1 MASAEQAVAATIV
14 AFLVAALL
22 GSDALV
28 GLARRQPFGWQ
39 RSVLLS
45 TAESVD
51 RVADFS
57 GLDRPVRVARR
68 ALGKDHAVYDVDAL
82 VNPAAPAAAPSEG
95 AAGAPTTTEPARRVP
110 TSADP
115 LRVYVGGDSMAR
127 ELGNGVAQA
136 APADLST
143 VDDDYRVSTGLSRP
157 DFFDWPER
165 LAQVITE
172 QHPDV
177 FVLLF
182 GTNDSQDLQDDSGVL
197 EAGSAPW
204 LAVYRAR
211 VAKVMDLLHQPGT
224 TTVWVGL
231 PIMRSHDFDVSMAA
245 LDAIY
250 REEAARR
257 PWISYLDS
265 RSLFASASGGYA
277 DVLPAAGGG
286 EEPMRQE
293 DGIHWSV
300 AGAARIGR
308 AAWEAVARQWDL
320 PAG

>member
-1 MASAEQAVAATIV
+1 MATAVV
-14 AFLVAALL
+14 ALLVAALL

-28 GLARRQPFGWQ
+28 GLARRQPFGWP
-39 RSVLLS
+39 RSVALAA
-45 TAESVD
+45 AESVD
-51 RVADFS
+51 RVADFAS
-57 GLDRPVRVARR
+57 LDRPVRVARSM
-68 ALGKDHAVYDVDAL
+68 LGKDRPVYDVDAL
-82 VNPAAPAAAPSEG
+82 VKAAGPASTPTDAG
-95 AAGAPTTTEPARRVP
+95 AASSPPTTEPARRVP

-115 LRVYVGGDSMAR
+115 LRIYVGGDSMAR
-127 ELGNGVAQA
+127 ELGNGLAQV

-143 VDDDYRVSTGLSRP
+143 VADDYRVSTGLSRP

-172 QHPDV
+172 QRPDA

-197 EAGSAPW
+197 AAGSPSW

-211 VAKVMDLLHQPGT
+211 VARVMDLLHQPGT

-231 PIMRSHDFDVSMAA
+231 PVMRSHDFDASMSA
-245 LDAIY
+245 LDAVY

-257 PWISYLDS
+257 PWISYVDS

-277 DVLPAAGGG
+277 DVLPTAGGG
-286 EEPMRQE
+286 EESVRQE

-300 AGAARIGR
+300 AGATRIGE
-308 AAWEAVARQWDL
+308 AAWEAIARQWGL